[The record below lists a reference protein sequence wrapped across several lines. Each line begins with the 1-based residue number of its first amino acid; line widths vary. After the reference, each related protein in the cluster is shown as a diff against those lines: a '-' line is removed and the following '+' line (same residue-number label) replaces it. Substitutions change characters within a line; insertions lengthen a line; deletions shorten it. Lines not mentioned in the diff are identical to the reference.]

1 MPFFI
6 RNKAKSLKN
15 KTRVKNGHTTTS
27 EKKFKSSNKKV
38 QPADLDEEILSDDLE
53 DDEDDIVSENDSL
66 DDNDGSGGRR
76 KKRKNDERIEL
87 SEDENETAQE
97 KKIRLAKKYLS
108 HLEQSEMFDSRKD
121 DDEDDGDLDD
131 RSNLISSHLKES
143 VLEKLG
149 KLHRTVA
156 HRYGPID
163 DLSKLIVMKNGH
175 KKAITAVVVSNDGRF
190 VFSAS
195 KDCNIVKWN
204 LNNGKRLHTIYG
216 NHRANPETYNKGHTA
231 SIQSLALSTDFKF
244 LASGCKNK
252 VIHIWNPETMI
263 HIHTFR
269 GHRGSITGLAF
280 RRSFHQLFS
289 CSEDRMIKVWNLDEM
304 GYVESLFGHHD
315 SITAID
321 SFVRDRCI
329 TSGGRDGTIRLWKI
343 PEESNLIF
351 LTGGM
356 ATIDCVRFID
366 ESHFISASD
375 DGSISLWAIFKK
387 KPLQTISQTH
397 EPNHWI
403 TSLASLRNTDLFA
416 SGSHDGRI
424 IFWKIKPEFKGFERL
439 FDYKVDGFINSMEFT
454 TSGQYLIVAISQEHR
469 LGRWFERFK
478 NVHNV
483 LHIIPMNVIES
494 SSSS

>member
-1 MPFFI
+1 
-6 RNKAKSLKN
+6 
-15 KTRVKNGHTTTS
+15 TRVENGHKDN
-27 EKKFKSSNKKV
+27 KKFKSLKKV
-38 QPADLDEEILSDDLE
+38 KQGDLDEEILSDDLE
-53 DDEDDIVSENDSL
+53 DDEDDILSENEDL
-66 DDNDGSGGRR
+66 PDDDDGRRR
-76 KKRKNDERIEL
+76 KKRKNEERIED

-108 HLEQSEMFDSRKD
+108 QLEQSDMFDSRKD
-121 DDEDDGDLDD
+121 DDEEDESDD

-156 HRYGPID
+156 HRYGSI
-163 DLSKLIVMKNGH
+163 DLSKLIVLKNGH
-175 KKAITAVVVSNDGRF
+175 RKAITAVAVSNDGCF
-190 VFSAS
+190 VFTAS

-204 LNNGKRLHTIYG
+204 LKSGKRLKTVEG
-216 NHRANPETYNKGHTA
+216 DHRANPETYNKGHTA
-231 SIQSLALSTDFKF
+231 SIQALALSTDFKF
-244 LASGCKNK
+244 LVSGCKNK
-252 VIHIWNPETMI
+252 VIHVWNPETMA
-263 HIHTFR
+263 HLHTFR
-269 GHRGSITGLAF
+269 GHRAPITGLAF

-289 CSEDRMIKVWNLDEM
+289 CSEDRMVKVWNLDEM

-321 SFVRDRCI
+321 SFVRERCI

-366 ESHFISASD
+366 ESHFISAAD

-387 KPLQTISQTH
+387 KPIQTVSNGH
-397 EPNHWI
+397 KPEHWI
-403 TSLASLRNTDLFA
+403 TSLASLRNTDFFA

-424 IFWKIKPEFKGFERL
+424 IFWRIKPEFKGFEQL

-454 TSGQYLIVAISQEHR
+454 NDGQYLIAAISQEHR

-478 NVHNV
+478 NVRNV
-483 LHIIPMNVIES
+483 VHIIPLSFTNNEKM
-494 SSSS
+494 